1 MTFVTRVLLI
11 AVCNKVTDAQI
22 HPEPP
27 GSATILMAFN
37 EPNGTD
43 LRVNPRADSCS
54 VGSCRCDLSVT
65 GCPSGCC
72 CVSTCTFTTCSVY
85 SYGGVPRTCS
95 FTPTSAPPPP
105 PSPSPPPSSTAGCA
119 SGCLSGWPGDG
130 MCDSV
135 CNNYACNYD
144 GGDCSGGGGGGGGGG
159 GFPNNYY
166 EETTSAG
173 ISLITILIIV
183 LLIPLPLG
191 LIWVIARTL
200 NAKKYGWTSSH
211 PIGSTV
217 PPPGA
222 PAGGVWVKYDIC
234 HADTIFGALFAAST
248 LVWGLLVGVII
259 IVAYSSGCCGNL
271 PPRTVYKVN
280 DAIYYPNGNVKVAGT
295 HAAKEIVVSSA

>member
-1 MTFVTRVLLI
+1 M
-11 AVCNKVTDAQI
+11 
-22 HPEPP
+22 
-27 GSATILMAFN
+27 
-37 EPNGTD
+37 
-43 LRVNPRADSCS
+43 
-54 VGSCRCDLSVT
+54 
-65 GCPSGCC
+65 
-72 CVSTCTFTTCSVY
+72 
-85 SYGGVPRTCS
+85 
-95 FTPTSAPPPP
+95 
-105 PSPSPPPSSTAGCA
+105 
-119 SGCLSGWPGDG
+119 
-130 MCDSV
+130 
-135 CNNYACNYD
+135 
-144 GGDCSGGGGGGGGGG
+144 GGGGGGGGG

-234 HADTIFGALFAAST
+234 HADTI
-248 LVWGLLVGVII
+248 

>member
-27 GSATILMAFN
+27 GSATIFMAFN

-43 LRVNPRADSCS
+43 LLVNPRADSCS
-54 VGSCRCDLSVT
+54 VGSCRCDTWSDGY
-65 GCPSGCC
+65 GCYCVGSCSYSGCYLY
-72 CVSTCTFTTCSVY
+72 SSGGSPIMCS
-85 SYGGVPRTCS
+85 S
-95 FTPTSAPPPP
+95 TPTSAPPPP
-105 PSPSPPPSSTAGCA
+105 PSPSPPPPPPYSTPY
-119 SGCLSGWPGDG
+119 STF
-130 MCDSV
+130 
-135 CNNYACNYD
+135 YY
-144 GGDCSGGGGGGGGGG
+144 GG

-211 PIGSTV
+211 PVGSTV

-234 HADTIFGALFAAST
+234 HADTIFGVLFAAST